1 MTTISWQYKDIP
13 IEVTVSNIE
22 WDNDSVGVTDFG
34 GAIRDDV
41 QSDYI
46 SAFDVDDV
54 IPLEH
59 PDSDQDAAL
68 LEHSILHYKFDEDAD
83 FIAKLEEV
91 EKDGW

>member
-1 MTTISWQYKDIP
+1 MTTVAWKYKDIP

-34 GAIRDDV
+34 GAIKDDT
-41 QSDYI
+41 QADYI
-46 SAFDVDDV
+46 STFDVDNV
-54 IPLEH
+54 VLLEH
-59 PDSDQDAAL
+59 PDNDQDNIT
-68 LEHSILHYKFDEDAD
+68 ILRYKFAEDAD

>member
-1 MTTISWQYKDIP
+1 MTTVAWKYKDIP

-34 GAIRDDV
+34 GSIKDDE
-41 QSDYI
+41 QAGYI
-46 SAFDVDDV
+46 STFDVDNV
-54 IPLEH
+54 L
-59 PDSDQDAAL
+59 L
-68 LEHSILHYKFDEDAD
+68 LEHTDNDQDNITILRYKFDEDAD

>member
-1 MTTISWQYKDIP
+1 MTTVAWKYKDIP

-34 GAIRDDV
+34 GAIKDDV
-41 QSDYI
+41 QADYI
-46 SAFDVDDV
+46 STFDVDNV
-54 IPLEH
+54 VLLEH
-59 PDSDQDAAL
+59 PDSDQDNIT
-68 LEHSILHYKFDEDAD
+68 ILRYKFAEDAD

>member
-1 MTTISWQYKDIP
+1 MTTVAWKYKDIP

-34 GAIRDDV
+34 GSIKDDT
-41 QSDYI
+41 QADYI
-46 SAFDVDDV
+46 STFDVDNV
-54 IPLEH
+54 VLLEH
-59 PDSDQDAAL
+59 PDSDQDNKTIQRNNFA
-68 LEHSILHYKFDEDAD
+68 EDAD

>member
-1 MTTISWQYKDIP
+1 MTTVAWKYKDIP

-41 QSDYI
+41 QADYI
-46 SAFDVDDV
+46 STFDVDNV
-54 IPLEH
+54 V
-59 PDSDQDAAL
+59 L
-68 LEHSILHYKFDEDAD
+68 LEHTDNDQDNITILRYKFDEDAD

>member
-1 MTTISWQYKDIP
+1 MTTVAWKYKDIP

-34 GAIRDDV
+34 GAIKDDV
-41 QSDYI
+41 QADYI
-46 SAFDVDDV
+46 STFDVDNV
-54 IPLEH
+54 V
-59 PDSDQDAAL
+59 L
-68 LEHSILHYKFDEDAD
+68 LEHTDNDQDNITILRYKFDEDAD

>member
-34 GAIRDDV
+34 GAIRDDI
-41 QSDYI
+41 QADYI

-54 IPLEH
+54 ILLEH
-59 PDSDQDAAL
+59 PDSDQDNIT
-68 LEHSILHYKFDEDAD
+68 ILHYKFDEDAD

>member
-1 MTTISWQYKDIP
+1 MTIIAWKYKDIP

-34 GAIRDDV
+34 GAIKDDV
-41 QSDYI
+41 QADYI
-46 SAFDVDDV
+46 STFDVDNV
-54 IPLEH
+54 VLLEH
-59 PDSDQDAAL
+59 PDNDQDNIT
-68 LEHSILHYKFDEDAD
+68 ILRYKFDEDAD